1 MTLMFLGTLIMTASL
16 GQAAPPLD
24 VAPAGPSAAEG
35 QQQAPPAAARPQARA
50 AQRPGWTYDPQGRR
64 DPFVSLRN
72 TTTTASTTQ
81 NRPAGLAGV
90 TVGEVIIRGIVRS
103 GNEFL
108 ALAQS
113 PDGRTFQ
120 LRRNARL
127 FDGVVKQ
134 IGIDAVVFTQQ
145 VNDPLSL
152 VKQREV
158 RKTMKPGGDR
168 EEEL

>member
-1 MTLMFLGTLIMTASL
+1 MTA
-16 GQAAPPLD
+16 AASTLF
-24 VAPAGPSAAEG
+24 VIAALSVVEG
-35 QQQAPPAAARPQARA
+35 QQPPAAQKPPAPQAQTQTRGP
-50 AQRPGWTYDPQGRR
+50 QTPGWTYDPQGRR
-64 DPFVSLRN
+64 DPFISLRN
-72 TTTTASTTQ
+72 RNPPGTSTQ
-81 NRPAGLAGV
+81 NRPPGLPGV
-90 TVGEVIIRGIVRS
+90 GIGEIVIRGIVRS
-103 GNEFL
+103 GAEFV
-108 ALAQS
+108 ALAQA

-134 IGIDAVVFTQQ
+134 ITIDAVVFTQE

-158 RKTMKPGGDR
+158 RKTMKTGDR

>member
-1 MTLMFLGTLIMTASL
+1 MSAIVMLVAVVALT
-16 GQAAPPLD
+16 QAA
-24 VAPAGPSAAEG
+24 A
-35 QQQAPPAAARPQARA
+35 QAPPPPLT
-50 AQRPGWTYDPQGRR
+50 PGWTYDPQGRR
-64 DPFVSLRN
+64 DPFVSLRGSN
-72 TTTTASTTQ
+72 TGMTSTQ

-90 TVGEVIIRGIVRS
+90 TVGEIVLRGIVRS
-103 GNEFL
+103 GNEFI

-120 LRRNARL
+120 LRRNDRL
-127 FDGVVKQ
+127 FDGSVRQ
-134 IGIDAVVFTQQ
+134 IAIDAVVFVQD

-158 RKTMKPGGDR
+158 RKTMKTGDR

>member
-1 MTLMFLGTLIMTASL
+1 MRRALAALMLCAA
-16 GQAAPPLD
+16 AAPL
-24 VAPAGPSAAEG
+24 AHAG
-35 QQQAPPAAARPQARA
+35 QQAPAQAAAQTRAGGTQAR
-50 AQRPGWTYDPQGRR
+50 GWTYDPQGRR
-64 DPFVSLRN
+64 DPFISLRDRG
-72 TTTTASTTQ
+72 TGQSTTQ
-81 NRPAGLAGV
+81 NRPPGLPGV
-90 TVGEVIIRGIVRS
+90 TVGEIVIRGIVRS
-103 GNEFL
+103 GNEFI
-108 ALAQS
+108 ALVQS

-134 IGIDAVVFTQQ
+134 ITIDAVVFTQQ

-158 RKTMKPGGDR
+158 RKTMKTGDR

>member
-1 MTLMFLGTLIMTASL
+1 MMLAPFLFVLAA
-16 GQAAPPLD
+16 AAP
-24 VAPAGPSAAEG
+24 SAEAG
-35 QQQAPPAAARPQARA
+35 QQPAAQPAPQTRA
-50 AQRPGWTYDPQGRR
+50 PQTPGWTYDPQGRR

-72 TTTTASTTQ
+72 VTANAGLPQ
-81 NRPAGLAGV
+81 NRPPGLAGV
-90 TVGEVIIRGIVRS
+90 SINEIVIRGIVRS
-103 GNEFL
+103 GSDFI

-134 IGIDAVVFTQQ
+134 IALDAVTFTQQ

-158 RKTMKPGGDR
+158 RKTMKTGDR

>member
-1 MTLMFLGTLIMTASL
+1 MMLFASVL
-16 GQAAPPLD
+16 LLLAGSAVETSTSASAEAPVVQQAAGRP
-24 VAPAGPSAAEG
+24 APA
-35 QQQAPPAAARPQARA
+35 
-50 AQRPGWTYDPQGRR
+50 WTYDPQGRR

-72 TTTTASTTQ
+72 RTSNAGTGA
-81 NRPAGLAGV
+81 NRPPGLAGV
-90 TVGEVIIRGIVRS
+90 SVSEIMIRGIVRS
-103 GNEFL
+103 GNDFI

-120 LRRNARL
+120 LRRNSRL

-134 IGIDAVVFTQQ
+134 IMIDAVVFTQE

-158 RKTMKPGGDR
+158 RKTMKTGDR

>member
-1 MTLMFLGTLIMTASL
+1 MKAVFALALFVM
-16 GQAAPPLD
+16 AA
-24 VAPAGPSAAEG
+24 A
-35 QQQAPPAAARPQARA
+35 PAAAEAQQPQQAK
-50 AQRPGWTYDPQGRR
+50 PTWTYDPQGRR

-72 TTTTASTTQ
+72 RNPQGSSAQ

-90 TVGEVIIRGIVRS
+90 AINEIAIRGIVRS
-103 GNEFL
+103 GSEFV
-108 ALAQS
+108 ALAQA

-134 IGIDAVVFTQQ
+134 ITIDAVIFTQEI
-145 VNDPLSL
+145 NDPLSL
-152 VKQREV
+152 QKQREV
-158 RKTMKPGGDR
+158 RKTMRSGDR

>member
-1 MTLMFLGTLIMTASL
+1 MMLFAPVLLLLAGSAVEPNAAETPAVE
-16 GQAAPPLD
+16 QAAAGRQ
-24 VAPAGPSAAEG
+24 APA
-35 QQQAPPAAARPQARA
+35 
-50 AQRPGWTYDPQGRR
+50 WTYDPQGRR

-72 TTTTASTTQ
+72 RTSNAGTGA
-81 NRPAGLAGV
+81 NRPPGLAGV
-90 TVGEVIIRGIVRS
+90 SVNEIMIRGIVRS
-103 GNEFL
+103 GNDFI

-134 IGIDAVVFTQQ
+134 IMIDAVVFTQE

-158 RKTMKPGGDR
+158 RKTMKTGDR

>member
-1 MTLMFLGTLIMTASL
+1 MMLAPLVFVLAAAAPTAEA
-16 GQAAPPLD
+16 GQQAAAPP
-24 VAPAGPSAAEG
+24 ASAQAQAGR
-35 QQQAPPAAARPQARA
+35 QT
-50 AQRPGWTYDPQGRR
+50 PGWTYDPQGRR

-72 TTTTASTTQ
+72 VTANAGLPQ
-81 NRPAGLAGV
+81 NRPPGLAGV
-90 TVGEVIIRGIVRS
+90 SIGEIVIRGIVRS
-103 GNEFL
+103 GSDFI

-134 IGIDAVVFTQQ
+134 ITLDAVTFTQQ

-158 RKTMKPGGDR
+158 RKTMKTGDR

>member
-1 MTLMFLGTLIMTASL
+1 M
-16 GQAAPPLD
+16 
-24 VAPAGPSAAEG
+24 
-35 QQQAPPAAARPQARA
+35 
-50 AQRPGWTYDPQGRR
+50 
-64 DPFVSLRN
+64 SLRN
-72 TTTTASTTQ
+72 RTTTAGTSQ
-81 NRPAGLAGV
+81 NRPPGLPGV
-90 TVGEVIIRGIVRS
+90 LIGEIMIRGIVRS
-103 GNEFL
+103 GSDFI
-108 ALAQS
+108 ALAQA

-134 IGIDAVVFTQQ
+134 ITIDAVVFTQE

-158 RKTMKPGGDR
+158 RKTMRTGVR

>member
-1 MTLMFLGTLIMTASL
+1 MTPLLLIAL
-16 GQAAPPLD
+16 FA
-24 VAPAGPSAAEG
+24 VAPFHVAPREVEGPTA
-35 QQQAPPAAARPQARA
+35 PAAQAQSRSPQTPA
-50 AQRPGWTYDPQGRR
+50 WTYDPQGRR
-64 DPFVSLRN
+64 DPFVSLRDRGAN
-72 TTTTASTTQ
+72 ASTTQ
-81 NRPAGLAGV
+81 NRPPGLAGV
-90 TVGEVIIRGIVRS
+90 TVAEIVIRGIVRS
-103 GNEFL
+103 GNEFI
-108 ALAQS
+108 ALAQA
-113 PDGRTFQ
+113 PDGRSFQ

-158 RKTMKPGGDR
+158 RKTMKPGDR

>member
-1 MTLMFLGTLIMTASL
+1 MIIAPLLLMLAGAEPQAQAP
-16 GQAAPPLD
+16 QAAAAQPQAQSGRQ
-24 VAPAGPSAAEG
+24 APA
-35 QQQAPPAAARPQARA
+35 
-50 AQRPGWTYDPQGRR
+50 WTYDPQGRR
-64 DPFVSLRN
+64 DPFVSLRDRQ
-72 TTTTASTTQ
+72 TTASTTQ

-90 TVGEVIIRGIVRS
+90 TIGEISLRGIVRS
-103 GNEFL
+103 GNEFI
-108 ALAQS
+108 ALAQA

-134 IGIDAVVFTQQ
+134 ITIDAVVFTQE

-158 RKTMKPGGDR
+158 RKTMKTGDR

>member
-1 MTLMFLGTLIMTASL
+1 MFVGTLMMTASL
-16 GQAAPPLD
+16 SQAAQPFD
-24 VAPAGPSAAEG
+24 SAPGGLSAVEG
-35 QQQAPPAAARPQARA
+35 QPQTPPPAARPQTRA
-50 AQRPGWTYDPQGRR
+50 AQTPGWTYDPQGRR

-72 TTTTASTTQ
+72 ATTTASTTQ

-90 TVGEVIIRGIVRS
+90 SVTEVIIRGIVRS

-108 ALAQS
+108 ALAQA

-134 IGIDAVVFTQQ
+134 IGIDAVVFTQE

-158 RKTMKPGGDR
+158 RKTMKPGGGNR

>member
-1 MTLMFLGTLIMTASL
+1 MMFAPVLVLLAGV
-16 GQAAPPLD
+16 AAETPFAE
-24 VAPAGPSAAEG
+24 APAVE
-35 QQQAPPAAARPQARA
+35 PAAAEAQA
-50 AQRPGWTYDPQGRR
+50 AQQPAAGRQAPAWTYDPQGRR
-64 DPFVSLRN
+64 DPFVSLRDRVSN
-72 TTTTASTTQ
+72 AGTGA
-81 NRPAGLAGV
+81 NRPPGLAGV
-90 TVGEVIIRGIVRS
+90 SVNEIMIRGIVRS
-103 GNEFL
+103 GNDFI

-134 IGIDAVVFTQQ
+134 IMIDAVVFTQE

-158 RKTMKPGGDR
+158 RKTMKTGDR

>member
-1 MTLMFLGTLIMTASL
+1 MMFAPFVFVLLT
-16 GQAAPPLD
+16 AAP
-24 VAPAGPSAAEG
+24 APEAE
-35 QQQAPPAAARPQARA
+35 QQPAARPAPQT
-50 AQRPGWTYDPQGRR
+50 PGWKYDPQGRR
-64 DPFVSLRN
+64 DPFISLRN
-72 TTTTASTTQ
+72 VTANAGLPQ
-81 NRPAGLAGV
+81 NRPPGLAGV
-90 TVGEVIIRGIVRS
+90 SVGEIVIRGIVRS
-103 GNEFL
+103 GADFI

-134 IGIDAVVFTQQ
+134 ITLDAVTFTQQ

-158 RKTMKPGGDR
+158 RKTMKTGDR

>member
-1 MTLMFLGTLIMTASL
+1 MIGVLLISLVTLAQAAAPP
-16 GQAAPPLD
+16 QAAPRAEPQM
-24 VAPAGPSAAEG
+24 PA
-35 QQQAPPAAARPQARA
+35 
-50 AQRPGWTYDPQGRR
+50 WTYDPQGRR
-64 DPFVSLRN
+64 DPFVSLRG
-72 TTTTASTTQ
+72 TGGGMTSTQ

-90 TVGEVIIRGIVRS
+90 SVAEVVLRGIVRS
-103 GNEFL
+103 GNEFV

-120 LRRNARL
+120 LRRNDRL
-127 FDGVVKQ
+127 FDGSVKQ
-134 IGIDAVVFTQQ
+134 IGIDAVVFVQQ

-158 RKTMKPGGDR
+158 RKTMKTGDR